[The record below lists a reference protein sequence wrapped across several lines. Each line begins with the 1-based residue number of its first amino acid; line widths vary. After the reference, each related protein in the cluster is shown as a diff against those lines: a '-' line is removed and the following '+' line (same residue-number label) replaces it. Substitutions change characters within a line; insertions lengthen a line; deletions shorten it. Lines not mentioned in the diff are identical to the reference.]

1 MSGLGKCLLE
11 MNKLEELDDFVLNM
25 EDELKSTNEI
35 KELIEAKQFFS
46 NILELTK
53 LDTKSSSAINDYEN
67 KLQASRKFIL
77 ERNYDDAVEGYLF
90 IIEKDSN
97 WNNGI
102 RSGAWI
108 GLNSDS
114 QGNLSFAD
122 GEKLDANFK
131 SPFGDLQNDYPE
143 EYRNKNTRS
152 GYHLLMKDP
161 SGHAQRHGGLNTWW
175 REPVSGSAFYDN
187 DEGAYWGYNYGIAE
201 VPLCTN

>member
-1 MSGLGKCLLE
+1 MESSYAEKDCSAYVLVKGSTWDQAQANAKALGGNLTTPN
-11 MNKLEELDDFVLNM
+11 NKN
-25 EDELKSTNEI
+25 
-35 KELIEAKQFFS
+35 
-46 NILELTK
+46 
-53 LDTKSSSAINDYEN
+53 EN
-67 KLQASRKFIL
+67 KFLIDQYTKML
-77 ERNYDDAVEGYLF
+77 ESE
-90 IIEKDSN
+90 DSN

-114 QGNLSFAD
+114 EGNLSFAD
-122 GEKLDANFK
+122 GEKLDSNFK
-131 SPFGDLQNDYPE
+131 SPYGDLQSEYPE

-161 SGHAQRHGGLNTWW
+161 SGHAQRHGGLNKWW
-175 REPVSGSAFYDN
+175 REPVSGRAFYDN